1 MYGWF
6 KGETSDEAAIVRVM
20 VSRGEADMGEIEKQ
34 LKKKY
39 GVELPA
45 MICEIVP
52 EGNERDLLLAVATM
66 TKSSTC

>member
-6 KGETSDEAAIVRVM
+6 KGRRSDEGAIERVM
-20 VSRGEADMGEIEKQ
+20 VSRVEADMGEIERE

-39 GVELPA
+39 GVDLKG

-52 EGNERDLLLAVATM
+52 QGNERDLLLAMAA
-66 TKSSTC
+66 KNSTC